1 MASTPL
7 LGLSLPADGTTNWGT
22 LVNTSITALLDSAVA
37 GTTTLSTDADVTLTT
52 TTEAANQ
59 ARQAI
64 LLCTGARAA
73 IRTITAP
80 AQSKTYVVINNT
92 TGGFGVKIV
101 GTGPTAGVTVPS
113 GKAYMVAWN
122 GSDFVVTSITTVN
135 LATDVT
141 GTLPVANGGT
151 GQTTQQAAINALVGT
166 QTANRVLRSDGTNS
180 TLSQV
185 ALPTDVTGTLAIG
198 NGGTGQTNQQ
208 AAINALVGTQTANR
222 VLRSD
227 GTNSTLSQV
236 ALATDVSGTLS
247 VANGGTG
254 VTTSTGTGSVVL
266 SNSPS
271 LITPAL
277 GTPASGNFSAGTFTW
292 PTFNQNTTGSSG
304 SVINAVTF
312 NNGGAGEASGTT
324 FNGSVARTISYNT
337 VGAPS
342 TTGTGASGTW
352 SINING
358 TVGATTANAGTF
370 TLLRTGT
377 VTGSVSGT
385 LFINTQVLNQAS
397 YTLTGTT
404 IFDVPLGIPVDG
416 QKLIIRIKDN
426 GSAQTIS
433 WNAIWRPI
441 GVTLPTVTVA
451 GKITYIGCIYNNAD
465 TKWDVVAVT
474 TQA

>member
-52 TTEAANQ
+52 TTEATNQ

-185 ALPTDVTGTLAIG
+185 AL
-198 NGGTGQTNQQ
+198 
-208 AAINALVGTQTANR
+208 
-222 VLRSD
+222 
-227 GTNSTLSQV
+227 
-236 ALATDVSGTLS
+236 ATDVSGTLS

-304 SVINAVTF
+304 SVTNAVTF

-324 FNGSVARTISYNT
+324 FNGSVARIISYNT

-441 GVTLPTVTVA
+441 GVTLPAVTVA

>member
-185 ALPTDVTGTLAIG
+185 AL
-198 NGGTGQTNQQ
+198 
-208 AAINALVGTQTANR
+208 
-222 VLRSD
+222 
-227 GTNSTLSQV
+227 
-236 ALATDVSGTLS
+236 ATDVSGTLS

-304 SVINAVTF
+304 SVTNAVTF

-324 FNGSVARTISYNT
+324 FNGSVARIISYNT

-404 IFDVPLGIPVDG
+404 IFDVPLGSPVDG

-441 GVTLPTVTVA
+441 GVTLPAVTVA

>member
-52 TTEAANQ
+52 TTEATNQ

-185 ALPTDVTGTLAIG
+185 AL
-198 NGGTGQTNQQ
+198 
-208 AAINALVGTQTANR
+208 
-222 VLRSD
+222 
-227 GTNSTLSQV
+227 
-236 ALATDVSGTLS
+236 ATDVSGTLS

-304 SVINAVTF
+304 SVTNAVTF

-324 FNGSVARTISYNT
+324 FNGSVARIISYNT

>member
-185 ALPTDVTGTLAIG
+185 AL
-198 NGGTGQTNQQ
+198 
-208 AAINALVGTQTANR
+208 
-222 VLRSD
+222 
-227 GTNSTLSQV
+227 
-236 ALATDVSGTLS
+236 ATDVSGTLS

-304 SVINAVTF
+304 SVTNAVTF

-324 FNGSVARTISYNT
+324 FNGSVARIISYNT

-404 IFDVPLGIPVDG
+404 IFDVPLGSPVDG

>member
-101 GTGPTAGVTVPS
+101 GTGPTAGVIVPS

-151 GQTTQQAAINALVGT
+151 GQTT
-166 QTANRVLRSDGTNS
+166 
-180 TLSQV
+180 
-185 ALPTDVTGTLAIG
+185 
-198 NGGTGQTNQQ
+198 QQ

-304 SVINAVTF
+304 SVTNAVTF

-324 FNGSVARTISYNT
+324 FNGSVARIISYNT